1 MNKVSKLISVMLK
14 RNTLN
19 DSSLERLENLFS
31 SLEEEVMPE
40 SDGRARVVRTQVRDH
55 LLHLVPWQERDWC
68 TSKDIA
74 QLVHDWRGW
83 DLVDKMM
90 VTRNMDME
98 KAVLKKDMDTN
109 LWQEMEKLEV
119 GGVDKDE
126 VSFYLLQDIPSI
138 VRAFARPE
146 TWGGCVDRLEEILG
160 ASGKRGQG
168 WEQ

>member
-1 MNKVSKLISVMLK
+1 MAINQELSKEGMVDMETSDHVDNQQELCSRLNKVSKLISVMLK

-83 DLVDKMM
+83 DLVEKMI
-90 VTRNMDME
+90 VNRNMNLE
-98 KAVLKKDMDTN
+98 KVVLKRDMDTN
-109 LWQEMEKLEV
+109 MWQQMERLEV
-119 GGVDKDE
+119 NGVNKDE
-126 VSFYLLQDIPSI
+126 VSLYLLFDILS
-138 VRAFARPE
+138 F
-146 TWGGCVDRLEEILG
+146 L
-160 ASGKRGQG
+160 K
-168 WEQ
+168 